1 MTRESI
7 GKPVLLSDL
16 LREDGE
22 NISCRGDT
30 GREIASI
37 EYNSSKIRPGSLF
50 VAVEGFSSDGHRFI
64 EDAAA
69 RGASAVV
76 LSAGREEEFSSLAG
90 RNITLISSANTR
102 RALSL
107 FSSAFYR
114 HPTRRMPVIGITG
127 TNGKTSTTYMLES
140 IFSAAGYS
148 PGVIGTVNYR
158 WKGREIPAPNTTP
171 ESKDLQ
177 EVIAAMAADGAD
189 VLVMEVS
196 SHGLKL
202 NRVDGIDFDMAVFT
216 NLTRDHL
223 DFHRTFEDYFDSKR
237 MLFQNLGE
245 SRKNNRAG
253 IINADDEYGRIL
265 LEERGRYPYPL
276 VSLGLGRD
284 ADYRPV
290 ENSIRSDIAGI
301 RYMLERPEEGTEIR
315 LGVTG
320 RFQVYN
326 SLCALA
332 VAHRMRVPLEAI
344 LEGLASVEN
353 IPGRFD
359 RVPSKTGFHVI
370 VDYAHTNDAL
380 LKLLQ
385 SVRELSPGRIITV
398 FGCGGNRD
406 RTKRPL
412 MGKVAAVNS
421 DRVIVT
427 SDNPRGEDP
436 GAIIRDIVADL
447 KASNLEIIADR
458 EEAIRKAI
466 GMAEKDDIVVIA
478 GKGHEDYQIIGNIKS
493 HFDDREM
500 ARKYIAARE
509 GA

>member
-1 MTRESI
+1 
-7 GKPVLLSDL
+7 
-16 LREDGE
+16 
-22 NISCRGDT
+22 
-30 GREIASI
+30 
-37 EYNSSKIRPGSLF
+37 
-50 VAVEGFSSDGHRFI
+50 
-64 EDAAA
+64 
-69 RGASAVV
+69 
-76 LSAGREEEFSSLAG
+76 
-90 RNITLISSANTR
+90 
-102 RALSL
+102 
-107 FSSAFYR
+107 
-114 HPTRRMPVIGITG
+114 
-127 TNGKTSTTYMLES
+127 
-140 IFSAAGYS
+140 
-148 PGVIGTVNYR
+148 
-158 WKGREIPAPNTTP
+158 
-171 ESKDLQ
+171 
-177 EVIAAMAADGAD
+177 MAADGVD

-202 NRVDGIDFDMAVFT
+202 HRVDGIDFDMAVFT

-245 SRKNNRAG
+245 SRKKKRAG
-253 IINADDEYGRIL
+253 IINADDEYGKIL
-265 LEERGRYPYPL
+265 LQESGRYPYPF

-290 ENSIRSDIAGI
+290 ENSIRSDIDGI
-301 RYMLERPEEGTEIR
+301 RYILERPEKGTEIR

-332 VAHRMRVPLEAI
+332 AAHRMRVPLEAI
-344 LEGLASVEN
+344 LKGLASVEN

-406 RTKRPL
+406 STKRPL
-412 MGKVAAVNS
+412 MGRVAADNS

-447 KASNLEIIADR
+447 KASNFEIIADR

-466 GMAEKDDIVVIA
+466 GMAEKNDIVVIA
-478 GKGHEDYQIIGNIKS
+478 GKGHEDYQIIGDKKS

-500 ARKYIAARE
+500 ARKYIAVRE